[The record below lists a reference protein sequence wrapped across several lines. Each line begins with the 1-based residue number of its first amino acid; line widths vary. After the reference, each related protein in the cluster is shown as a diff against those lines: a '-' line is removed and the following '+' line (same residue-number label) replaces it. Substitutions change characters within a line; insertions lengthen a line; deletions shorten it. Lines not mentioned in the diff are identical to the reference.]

1 MEKDPGRKE
10 VMAEKN
16 HLKISELMR
25 QGILTVPQ
33 ILWNLS
39 LIALGSALCAL
50 AVNGILVPRQ
60 FLSGGFTGLALIIH
74 YLSPTLPLGALYFAL
89 NVPNFAFGWKFVGQ
103 RFFLYSVA
111 GMVIFSVAIQI
122 VHIDLPVYDQLL
134 SALLAGII
142 VGVGSGIILKSLGSA
157 GGTDIL
163 SVILLKSFSVR
174 LGTTILAFNGVILV
188 ASALFFSLEKALY
201 TLIYLY
207 IASSM
212 VNLVVTGLS
221 QRKAVYIISPKWK
234 EISQRIMEEI
244 QRGVTIIKGQ
254 GGFTGQ
260 EQQILYTVITFR
272 ELSRLKQMI
281 RREDPEA
288 FVVVSETLE
297 VMGPRVGNQP
307 HW

>member
-1 MEKDPGRKE
+1 
-10 VMAEKN
+10 MAEKN
-16 HLKISELMR
+16 RFKISGFMR
-25 QGILTVPQ
+25 EAIHSVPQ
-33 ILWNLS
+33 ILWNLG

-74 YLSPTLPLGALYFAL
+74 YFSPALPLGALYFAL
-89 NVPNFAFGWKFVGQ
+89 NIPNFAFGWKFVGR
-103 RFFLYSVA
+103 RFFLYSVV
-111 GMVIFSVAIQI
+111 GMVIFSAAIQTVQI
-122 VHIDLPVYDQLL
+122 ALPVYDQLL

-163 SVILLKSFSVR
+163 SVVLFKIFSVR
-174 LGTTILAFNGVILV
+174 LGTTILAFNTVILV
-188 ASALFFSLEKALY
+188 AAALFFSLEKALY

-212 VNLVVTGLS
+212 VNLVVMGLN

-260 EQQILYTVITFR
+260 EEQILYTVITFR

>member
-1 MEKDPGRKE
+1 MTGMGRKLKNR
-10 VMAEKN
+10 VAEKAVEFIR
-16 HLKISELMR
+16 LL
-25 QGILTVPQ
+25 PQ
-33 ILWNLS
+33 ILWNLG
-39 LIALGSALCAL
+39 LIAVGSALCAM
-50 AVNGILVPRQ
+50 AINGILVPRQ

-74 YLSPTLPLGALYFAL
+74 YLAPALPLGGIYLVL
-89 NVPNFAFGWKFVGQ
+89 NIPNFAFGWKFVGA

-111 GMVIFSVAIQI
+111 GMFIFSAALQA
-122 VHIDLPVYDQLL
+122 VHVSLPVYDQLL

-142 VGVGSGIILKSLGSA
+142 IGVGSGIILKSLGSA
-157 GGTDIL
+157 GGSDIL
-163 SVILLKSFSVR
+163 SVVLLKIFSIR
-174 LGTTILAFNGVILV
+174 LGTTILAFNGIILV
-188 ASALFFSLEKALY
+188 ASALLFSLEKALY

-207 IASSM
+207 ITSSM

-221 QRKAVYIISPKWK
+221 QRKAVYIISPRWR

-244 QRGVTIIKGQ
+244 QRGVTIIRGQ
-254 GGFTGQ
+254 GGFSGQ

-272 ELSRLKQMI
+272 ELARLKQLV

-297 VMGPRVGNQP
+297 VMGQRVGNQP

>member
-1 MEKDPGRKE
+1 
-10 VMAEKN
+10 
-16 HLKISELMR
+16 
-25 QGILTVPQ
+25 
-33 ILWNLS
+33 
-39 LIALGSALCAL
+39 
-50 AVNGILVPRQ
+50 
-60 FLSGGFTGLALIIH
+60 
-74 YLSPTLPLGALYFAL
+74 
-89 NVPNFAFGWKFVGQ
+89 
-103 RFFLYSVA
+103 
-111 GMVIFSVAIQI
+111 MVIFSVAIQI